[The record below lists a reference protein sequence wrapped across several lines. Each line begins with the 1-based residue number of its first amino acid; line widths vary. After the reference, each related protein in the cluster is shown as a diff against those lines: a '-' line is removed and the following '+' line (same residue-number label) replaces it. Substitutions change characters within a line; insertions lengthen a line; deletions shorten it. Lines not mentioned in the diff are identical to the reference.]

1 MNHIVSL
8 LSISIP
14 SGILLFIGGKW
25 LFYKVVRK
33 KGIALLEKIYFAD
46 DPKLKDEVLDKLKK
60 ITSYQYTE
68 LELTDY
74 FLKIKG
80 LQNFNKDGNTNIW
93 IRLYLKQKA
102 AIKLD
107 YFEQYNFFKAFKD
120 FPSKA
125 KSLRKK
131 KRKSTKVNRPQEAVE
146 SNI

>member
-46 DPKLKDEVLDKLKK
+46 DQKLKGEVLNKLKK
-60 ITSYQYTE
+60 ITNHQYTD
-68 LELTDY
+68 LQLTDY

-93 IRLYLKQKA
+93 IRLYLKQKT

-131 KRKSTKVNRPQEAVE
+131 KRKSTKVNRPQEAIE

>member
-46 DPKLKDEVLDKLKK
+46 DQKLKGEVLNKLKK
-60 ITSYQYTE
+60 ITNHQYTD
-68 LELTDY
+68 LQLTDY

-93 IRLYLKQKA
+93 IRLYLKQKT